1 MTGSTISDRF
11 SFVALG
17 LVLALS
23 DALFLAQVMPF
34 VK

>member
-1 MTGSTISDRF
+1 MTSPTISDRF

-23 DALFLAQVMPF
+23 DALFLMQVLPF
-34 VK
+34 VN